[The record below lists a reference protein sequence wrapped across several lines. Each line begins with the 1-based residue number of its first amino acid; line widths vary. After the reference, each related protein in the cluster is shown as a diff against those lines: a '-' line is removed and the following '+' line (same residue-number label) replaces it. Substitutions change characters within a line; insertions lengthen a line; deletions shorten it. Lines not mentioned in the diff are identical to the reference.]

1 MHGVHLLASPRIS
14 GLVFV
19 FGASSSQNLF
29 CITKRMPQPIQQP
42 ENAPA
47 QHFLDDKPQKC
58 IVNLLGALKSEH
70 VIRALLER

>member
-19 FGASSSQNLF
+19 FLAHSPLKTFSALPRECPTQ
-29 CITKRMPQPIQQP
+29 KP

-58 IVNLLGALKSEH
+58 TVNLLGALNM
-70 VIRALLER
+70 LLGPS